1 MATVVFTDS
10 SVRTVKSVVD
20 SEAKNFKVL
29 PDKSSVKVIDLDHN
43 ASKIESVNYPI
54 IKPIKSYQQT
64 TAESI
69 LPFRVKFTSV
79 GIEGYTANRPAPIGV
94 AVIGVNNYIL

>member
-1 MATVVFTDS
+1 MVTVVFTDS

-20 SEAKNFKVL
+20 AESKNFKVI
-29 PDKSSVKVIDLDHN
+29 PDKTSVKVIDLDHN
-43 ASKIESVNYPI
+43 TSKIESVNYPI
-54 IKPIKSYQQT
+54 LKPIKSYQQT
-64 TAESI
+64 AVESV

-79 GIEGYTANRPAPIGV
+79 GIEGYTANRPAPVGI

>member
-20 SEAKNFKVL
+20 AEAKSLKVL
-29 PDKSSVKVIDLDHN
+29 PDKSFVNVIDLDYN
-43 ASKIESVNYPI
+43 ASKIESTNYPI
-54 IKPIKSYQQT
+54 LKPRKSYQQT

-69 LPFRVKFTSV
+69 LPFRIKFTSI
-79 GIEGYTANRPAPIGV
+79 GIEGYTANRPAPIGI